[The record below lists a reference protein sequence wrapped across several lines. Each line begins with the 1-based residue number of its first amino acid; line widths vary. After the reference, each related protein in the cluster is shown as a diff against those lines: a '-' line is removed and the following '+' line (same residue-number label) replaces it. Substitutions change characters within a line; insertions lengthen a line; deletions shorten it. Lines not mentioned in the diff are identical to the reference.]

1 MFWLAE
7 LVLGCG
13 FVLGVGGTIVIRE
26 LCRRP
31 LARQPVRPVVR
42 EPMWEPPPLTR
53 SEWLPT
59 GALIPAE
66 ALIPEDDR
74 ARAWVADHL
83 MYVYAIVMEDEQMRA
98 WAVVRGGGLRAVP
111 LDAYGMSAVGISWYW
126 RLGRPVIVPPAHY
139 HG

>member
-1 MFWLAE
+1 MHGRWCYPGGPHLLVVVYCRVWWAPWRRRYVIRCWDCELSVEDPVMFWLAE
-7 LVLGCG
+7 LVLGWG
-13 FVLGVGGTIVIRE
+13 FVLGVGGTIVMRE

-83 MYVYAIVMEDEQMRA
+83 MYVYAIVMEDE
-98 WAVVRGGGLRAVP
+98 
-111 LDAYGMSAVGISWYW
+111 
-126 RLGRPVIVPPAHY
+126 
-139 HG
+139 